1 VIQSAGFELS
11 TRRETWTWSVD
22 VYMRRGQ
29 KHLVSK
35 SAGVEIDGACSCHAT
50 SFQRPDGATD
60 PRECASLKV
69 PDLRLSTDNRTCGSA
84 RAVPL
89 GSPHPGEPLVPEFLN
104 SLERGLMALANPF
117 VESKSLP

>member
-1 VIQSAGFELS
+1 MKVKFGRGVSGDP
-11 TRRETWTWSVD
+11 RVD
-22 VYMRRGQ
+22 RSN
-29 KHLVSK
+29 LVPK
-35 SAGVEIDGACSCHAT
+35 SAGVEIDGACIAMRLPFS
-50 SFQRPDGATD
+50 
-60 PRECASLKV
+60 V
-69 PDLRLSTDNRTCGSA
+69 PTERRIHESTDNRTCGSA